1 MDYNKAGKY
10 TAFLVM
16 LLGLYLSI
24 SFCNWELNPI
34 KWEVV
39 SKLAFCYLTFIVASS
54 AKLK

>member
-1 MDYNKAGKY
+1 MNYNKAGKY

-16 LLGLYLSI
+16 LLGLYFSI
-24 SFCNWELNPI
+24 SFCNWQMNPI

-39 SKLAFCYLTFIVASS
+39 SKLAFCYLTFIIASS